1 MGAPW
6 VVLSRAGGGCSPRE
20 PVCVS
25 LPWVHAKEVTQNSP
39 HHRLSRSCISKRSK
53 IVVERC
59 QIPSFVPAREPGH
72 TPRILLSSTLGV
84 SALLGSLNV
93 SKCIVGCRWYTG
105 ARVGRAQAPLFAR
118 DERRNWEEIHRVSAR
133 VDVLHTAIHG
143 AKRGITA
150 PVCTCQVPLAAC
162 HPCTSLVPEAQH
174 PLVEG
179 ERFLDVAVP
188 VLPGVRAG
196 ALGVFVGDAE
206 LLKVAMESAVFL

>member
-1 MGAPW
+1 M
-6 VVLSRAGGGCSPRE
+6 
-20 PVCVS
+20 
-25 LPWVHAKEVTQNSP
+25 
-39 HHRLSRSCISKRSK
+39 
-53 IVVERC
+53 
-59 QIPSFVPAREPGH
+59 
-72 TPRILLSSTLGV
+72 LLLSTLGF

-93 SKCIVGCRWYTG
+93 SECVVVGRWYIG
-105 ARVGRAQAPLFAR
+105 APVGRAQAPLFAR

-150 PVCTCQVPLAAC
+150 PVCNCQVPLAAC

-206 LLKVAMESAVFL
+206 LLQVAMESAVFL

>member
-1 MGAPW
+1 M
-6 VVLSRAGGGCSPRE
+6 
-20 PVCVS
+20 
-25 LPWVHAKEVTQNSP
+25 
-39 HHRLSRSCISKRSK
+39 
-53 IVVERC
+53 
-59 QIPSFVPAREPGH
+59 
-72 TPRILLSSTLGV
+72 
-84 SALLGSLNV
+84 
-93 SKCIVGCRWYTG
+93 
-105 ARVGRAQAPLFAR
+105 GRAQAPSLHEMSAATG
-118 DERRNWEEIHRVSAR
+118 RRYTRVSAC

-162 HPCTSLVPEAQH
+162 HPCTSLVPEPQH

-206 LLKVAMESAVFL
+206 LLQVAMERAVFLQETILSPAVEPERGGACGRSLRPAHTDRRDAARRGAEHAATPSATSGRSIRRRTSSAAEWATALQKSCGYLSASLIAP